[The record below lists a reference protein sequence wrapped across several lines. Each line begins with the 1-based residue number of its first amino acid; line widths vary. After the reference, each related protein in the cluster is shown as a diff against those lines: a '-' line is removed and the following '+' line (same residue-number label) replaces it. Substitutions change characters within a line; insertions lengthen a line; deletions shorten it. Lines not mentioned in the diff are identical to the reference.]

1 MLYVPSREVIM
12 SETPG
17 TPTILSDRRFT
28 EMSFNEKLVFI
39 GKAAVFLASG
49 GFIYP
54 TIWID

>member
-1 MLYVPSREVIM
+1 M

-17 TPTILSDRRFT
+17 TPTILSDRRFKD
-28 EMSFNEKLVFI
+28 MSFNEKLVFI